1 MALNLFRRTSHLP
14 KTFCYKPIKYDL
26 FLQKLF
32 NNLQI
37 KGNLEKFKFELR
49 NQVEI
54 NSMCKNINKL
64 YTYKKRFEWGQQILG
79 TFYNIFFLIIV
90 LRKMSIWQACLKF
103 IIVKKKLPLKNLF
116 HFTMETNFRS

>member
-32 NNLQI
+32 NNLQT

-64 YTYKKRFEWGQQILG
+64 YTYKKRFEWGRRFKNKFWRHF
-79 TFYNIFFLIIV
+79 TIFFFDNCIKKNINLAS
-90 LRKMSIWQACLKF
+90 MLK
-103 IIVKKKLPLKNLF
+103 IYN
-116 HFTMETNFRS
+116 R